1 MSRVFLS
8 LRLFFRDA
16 PHFSH
21 ALTDLPHFPRSKTD
35 LPHISRSKTDLPHI
49 SRSKTDPP
57 AAQAKPCC
65 QRIRHIERIFIDGL
79 WIKAL
84 DLDFPDGTGISA
96 QRDAHFGKNPGGNG
110 SGGYTAYSFT
120 AGRTST
126 ATVITEAV
134 FLVKT
139 EVCMAWAVGIG
150 QIPIVF

>member
-21 ALTDLPHFPRSKTD
+21 ALTDLPHISRSKTD

-65 QRIRHIERIFIDGL
+65 QRIRHLLFERSPSSLQTGRWTDICLRNPEAKPQSSCPCSPVLQPEWLPPLMLRRMRYLRGYL
-79 WIKAL
+79 RCVQTL
-84 DLDFPDGTGISA
+84 FP
-96 QRDAHFGKNPGGNG
+96 
-110 SGGYTAYSFT
+110 
-120 AGRTST
+120 
-126 ATVITEAV
+126 
-134 FLVKT
+134 L
-139 EVCMAWAVGIG
+139 
-150 QIPIVF
+150 